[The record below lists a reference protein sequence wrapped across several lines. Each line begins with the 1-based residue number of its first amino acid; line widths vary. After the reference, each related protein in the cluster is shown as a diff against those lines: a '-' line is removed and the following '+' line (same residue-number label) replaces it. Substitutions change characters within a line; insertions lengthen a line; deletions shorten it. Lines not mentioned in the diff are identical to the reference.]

1 MDMGLGNVASRIPGN
16 PLGRISDGIF
26 ELKVLAEA
34 GIIAP
39 IRPDKLARM
48 ARKFIQWGTSPAA
61 AAVLT
66 AIQHPDETAVADEL
80 GTLTFVEVDRR
91 SNALARALAER
102 GVSRGEGVGIMCRN
116 HRGFIDATLACAKLG
131 ASSLYLNTAFAGPQ
145 LVEVMKREGPQA
157 LIYDEE
163 FDELLEGVEADVCRI
178 VSWSEEEGGG

>member
-48 ARKFIQWGTSPAA
+48 GRKFIQWGTSPAA

-66 AIQHPDETAVADEL
+66 AIQHPDEMAVADEL
-80 GTLTFVEVDRR
+80 GTLTFAEVDPR
-91 SNALARALAER
+91 SDALPRALAER
-102 GVSRGEGVGIMCRN
+102 GVSPGGGVRVHCRN
-116 HRGFIDATLACAKLG
+116 HPGFIDSTPA
-131 ASSLYLNTAFAGPQ
+131 
-145 LVEVMKREGPQA
+145 
-157 LIYDEE
+157 
-163 FDELLEGVEADVCRI
+163 
-178 VSWSEEEGGG
+178 